1 MNKMFE
7 ETSVKSKMGSG
18 SSHSPM
24 PNHSEQDRL
33 HQKAS
38 RAGHKAAV
46 TKKINELYAIT
57 KDKSILKTEDNIAIV
72 KKNLSKLHELF
83 SNFTRSHELYMSLLQ
98 ETDTEYERSLDYA
111 REIDRLRNNCVL
123 FVNNWLLLEDDQVR
137 PEDSISQVKTM
148 ATGISR
154 SSQSSTRR
162 RIAEE
167 EAEQRAL
174 EVKMKMLEQER
185 QIKERQ
191 LELQR
196 KYEAEKI
203 EMEHESEQLKLRSL
217 FKQSEARQKVLRKQ
231 ENEEH
236 SEVFSDIT
244 KCKKHMSQ
252 ACSLTSEQ
260 ENKIFVEAFTSLS
273 LPSIDVPTF
282 SGDPIQ
288 YTSFITAFEN
298 LIETKTQLNSK
309 RLYYL
314 TQYTKGNANELVRS
328 FLHDPENS
336 YFDAKK
342 RLEKIYGQP
351 YCIATAYVDKITKGG
366 PIKSED
372 PTALRNY
379 SILLESCQNA
389 LQKIGY
395 MNKIEN
401 PDCMRKIILR
411 LPTI

>member
-1 MNKMFE
+1 MDY
-7 ETSVKSKMGSG
+7 
-18 SSHSPM
+18 
-24 PNHSEQDRL
+24 NHSEQDRL

-83 SNFTRSHELYMSLLQ
+83 SNFTRSHELYLSLLQ

-111 REIDRLRNNCVL
+111 REIDRLKNNCVL

-196 KYEAEKI
+196 KYEAET
-203 EMEHESEQLKLRSL
+203 RNSL
-217 FKQSEARQKVLRKQ
+217 
-231 ENEEH
+231 
-236 SEVFSDIT
+236 
-244 KCKKHMSQ
+244 
-252 ACSLTSEQ
+252 
-260 ENKIFVEAFTSLS
+260 
-273 LPSIDVPTF
+273 
-282 SGDPIQ
+282 
-288 YTSFITAFEN
+288 
-298 LIETKTQLNSK
+298 
-309 RLYYL
+309 
-314 TQYTKGNANELVRS
+314 
-328 FLHDPENS
+328 
-336 YFDAKK
+336 
-342 RLEKIYGQP
+342 
-351 YCIATAYVDKITKGG
+351 
-366 PIKSED
+366 
-372 PTALRNY
+372 
-379 SILLESCQNA
+379 
-389 LQKIGY
+389 
-395 MNKIEN
+395 
-401 PDCMRKIILR
+401 
-411 LPTI
+411 

>member
-1 MNKMFE
+1 M
-7 ETSVKSKMGSG
+7 
-18 SSHSPM
+18 
-24 PNHSEQDRL
+24 
-33 HQKAS
+33 
-38 RAGHKAAV
+38 
-46 TKKINELYAIT
+46 
-57 KDKSILKTEDNIAIV
+57 KTEDNIAIV

-244 KCKKHMSQ
+244 K
-252 ACSLTSEQ
+252 
-260 ENKIFVEAFTSLS
+260 
-273 LPSIDVPTF
+273 
-282 SGDPIQ
+282 
-288 YTSFITAFEN
+288 
-298 LIETKTQLNSK
+298 
-309 RLYYL
+309 
-314 TQYTKGNANELVRS
+314 
-328 FLHDPENS
+328 
-336 YFDAKK
+336 
-342 RLEKIYGQP
+342 
-351 YCIATAYVDKITKGG
+351 
-366 PIKSED
+366 
-372 PTALRNY
+372 
-379 SILLESCQNA
+379 
-389 LQKIGY
+389 
-395 MNKIEN
+395 
-401 PDCMRKIILR
+401 
-411 LPTI
+411 